1 MKCKRASELI
11 SDYLDGRLAEP
22 ARQEFESHLADCSYC
37 ASEVEA
43 ASELLASLSSL
54 SGRRSP
60 VDCWSGV
67 RAAISAHQRAATPWW
82 HWVVRPVVAAPAAA
96 VAVALAVFLMWPS
109 GNVPMASDK
118 ASEYSYYIGAHS
130 HLQRQQTFADP
141 DVVFVGA
148 ELQKASLVASTEE

>member
-11 SDYLDGRLAEP
+11 PDHLGGWIAEP
-22 ARQEFESHLADCSYC
+22 EDQEFESHLADCSYC

-43 ASELLASLSSL
+43 TRELLVSLSSL

-60 VDCWSGV
+60 VDCWSHV
-67 RAAISAHQRAATPWW
+67 RATISSPQRATTPWW
-82 HWVVRPVVAAPAAA
+82 RWVVRPVVAAPAAA
-96 VAVALAVFLMWPS
+96 VTVVLALFLMWPS
-109 GNVPMASDK
+109 GNAPMASDK

-130 HLQRQQTFADP
+130 HLQRQQAFADP

-148 ELQKASLVASTEE
+148 ELQKASLVASTE